1 MTTTTTTPARAATKR
16 KSRTPVP
23 APEVTPASVDV
34 ISAPTAVVVQVPVD
48 LLDDHPLNP
57 RRDVGDLAE
66 LADSI
71 RVHGIRQ
78 NLLITPNHGVV
89 DRYWLVIGHRRA
101 AAARLCGIEMVP
113 AVIDDTLT
121 EAAALELML
130 LENLQ
135 RTDLTPVEEA
145 DGYQGLLDLGLD
157 VTGIAKRTGRSRS
170 TVESRLALLGLPED
184 ARELVHTYQ
193 ATLGDAM
200 RLAELAARPDV
211 PAGSGVLADLT
222 EHLGQYGFVHYA
234 QRVEEGLERDAR
246 RTAVTA
252 ELTAAGVKIIDRDPY
267 GGDPKGAKPLEQL
280 TDSTKG
286 NPYSAPNLTP
296 AKHASC
302 PGHVAWLN
310 TYTAEATYGC
320 QDWKKNDHRDRYA
333 STRSSTGRDDGDTV
347 DRRTLVA
354 NNKAAIAAQT
364 VRRDWIR
371 TELLTRTKMPTDAPT
386 YIARL
391 VRPGNT
397 PPFDERTMFDSLVYA
412 GKSPTD
418 HDRHADQMITGRATA
433 LLVALAAARIECQ
446 MPKDFW
452 RATGYRR
459 EEQAFHLTRLAA
471 WGYELSDVERL
482 LVDAQADQEVA
493 S

>member
-1 MTTTTTTPARAATKR
+1 MTTTTTPSTAKR
-16 KSRTPVP
+16 KPRTSVP

-34 ISAPTAVVVQVPVD
+34 ISAPTAVVVHVLVD

-78 NLLITPNHGVV
+78 NLLITPSPDAPG
-89 DRYWLVIGHRRA
+89 RYWLIIGHRRA
-101 AAARLCGIEMVP
+101 AAARLCGLDTVP

-121 EAAALELML
+121 VAAALELML

-157 VTGIAKRTGRSRS
+157 VTAIAKRTGRSRS
-170 TVESRLALLGLPED
+170 TVESRLALWGLPEE

-193 ATLGDAM
+193 ATLGDAA
-200 RLAELAARPDV
+200 RLGELVARPDV
-211 PAGSGVLADLT
+211 AAGSGVRADLI
-222 EHLGQYGFVHYA
+222 EHLGQPGFVHYA
-234 QRVEEGLERDAR
+234 QGVEDRLERDAR
-246 RTAVTA
+246 KVAVAA
-252 ELTAAGVKIIDRDPY
+252 ELTAAGVKIIDRDP
-267 GGDPKGAKPLEQL
+267 KGAKPLVEL

-286 NPYSAPNLTP
+286 DAYSGPKLTP

-320 QDWKKNDHRDRYA
+320 QDWKKNGHRDRYA

-412 GKSPTD
+412 GTSPTD

-482 LVDAQADQEVA
+482 LVDARADQEAA